1 MNNQGAL
8 PTYWAIV
15 PAAGGG
21 ARFDSALPKQYCL
34 IQGKTL
40 LEHIVEK
47 LLSCD
52 LFKHVVVVLS
62 KEDKRFAELPISQDP
77 RLIPVIGA
85 DTRMGSVGNGLNWIK
100 TVAKPDDWVLVH
112 DAARAALNIND
123 LMELMHAVKDDPIG
137 GILGVPVKD
146 TMKRVN
152 DGKIEETVAR
162 AGLWHALTPQ
172 MFRLSVL
179 LESYDTFMK
188 SQLIATDES
197 EMVEA
202 CGVFGVFNMR
212 IGHGYDIHRFD
223 TGENKKA
230 VTLGGV
236 MIPCPKGLIA
246 HSDGDVVIHAICDAI
261 LGALG
266 LGDIGEYF
274 PDTDQQFENC
284 DSRYF
289 LTQIM
294 EKVKS
299 QGYGVGNVDVT
310 ILAEIPKITPHKL
323 LMKERLAAD
332 LEISINDINIKA
344 TTHEKLDAVGQSEG
358 IAVHAVVLLNK
369 SA

>member
-1 MNNQGAL
+1 
-8 PTYWAIV
+8 
-15 PAAGGG
+15 
-21 ARFDSALPKQYCL
+21 
-34 IQGKTL
+34 
-40 LEHIVEK
+40 
-47 LLSCD
+47 
-52 LFKHVVVVLS
+52 
-62 KEDKRFAELPISQDP
+62 
-77 RLIPVIGA
+77 
-85 DTRMGSVGNGLNWIK
+85 
-100 TVAKPDDWVLVH
+100 
-112 DAARAALNIND
+112 
-123 LMELMHAVKDDPIG
+123 
-137 GILGVPVKD
+137 
-146 TMKRVN
+146 
-152 DGKIEETVAR
+152 
-162 AGLWHALTPQ
+162 
-172 MFRLSVL
+172 
-179 LESYDTFMK
+179 
-188 SQLIATDES
+188 
-197 EMVEA
+197 
-202 CGVFGVFNMR
+202 MR

-223 TGENKKA
+223 KGESKKA

-246 HSDGDVVIHAICDAI
+246 HSDGDVVIHAVCDAI

-294 EKVKS
+294 EKMKS

-358 IAVHAVVLLNK
+358 IAVHAVILLNK
-369 SA
+369 RA